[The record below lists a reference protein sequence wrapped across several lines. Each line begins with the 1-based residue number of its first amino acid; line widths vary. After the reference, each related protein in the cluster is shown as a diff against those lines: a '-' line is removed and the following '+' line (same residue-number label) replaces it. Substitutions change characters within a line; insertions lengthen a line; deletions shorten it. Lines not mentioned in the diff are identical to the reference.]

1 MSSRFHPDERFAV
14 ALDSVASRLDA
25 HERVLR
31 AGLAARYRLL
41 AEAFDIAAWA
51 SDTSG
56 HEASRPCGKNGELAY
71 RAVRAELA
79 VALNVSERTIERQ
92 LSDAQALISSY
103 PSVLDALSAG
113 ALSEGHVQVVLKAG
127 AVIGSTDDVYAIA
140 RRHRYAEAVLEFA
153 VRMTPARLRPVAERL
168 AEQYAEQTIDERHA
182 QARDERT
189 VCVRDRD
196 DGMSELFALLPSLEA
211 HAIYDRLTRMAKRDE
226 LVEAAAAA
234 EARREGGASGGMAE
248 QPARTTRDHRRADLL
263 ADLLMRAD
271 PEPVP
276 IEGGAGLEARVQ
288 VIVTDRALFAKELRL
303 DEVDAEQLATS
314 MAPTEL
320 SGCGAI
326 DTATARRAAA
336 TATAW
341 QLVHQHPVTGEVLSV
356 DRYRPSEQMKR
367 LLAARDLH
375 CRFPGCRAPAHRC
388 DLDHTV
394 DAAKGGA
401 TSTRN
406 LSFLCRGH
414 HMLKHHAGWGVK
426 QLLGGDLEWESPTG
440 RIYRD
445 RPPSRVRFEATA
457 ASRSAAAPPPAPSPP
472 VNAAPIVAAPVIAA
486 PPPDMRSSSRA
497 DSPSGLRP
505 LARVLDP
512 ALPF

>member
-1 MSSRFHPDERFAV
+1 MCTGSMSSRFHPDERFAV

-41 AEAFDIAAWA
+41 AEAFDLAAWA
-51 SDTSG
+51 SDATG
-56 HEASRPCGKNGELAY
+56 YEASRPCGKNGELAY

-113 ALSEGHVQVVLKAG
+113 VLSEGHVQVILKAG
-127 AVIGSTDDVYAIA
+127 AVIGSTDEVYTIA

-168 AEQYAEQTIDERHA
+168 AEQYAEQTIDERHE

-211 HAIYDRLTRMAKRDE
+211 HAIYDRLTRIARRDE
-226 LVEAAAAA
+226 LVEATAAA

-248 QPARTTRDHRRADLL
+248 QPARATRDHRRADLL

-276 IEGGAGLEARVQ
+276 TEGGAGLEARVQ
-288 VIVTDRALFAKELRL
+288 IIVTDRALFAEELRL
-303 DEVDAEQLATS
+303 DEVDADQLATS

-320 SGCGAI
+320 SGRGAI

-341 QLVHQHPVTGEVLSV
+341 QLVYQHPATGEVLSV
-356 DRYRPSEQMKR
+356 DRYRPSEQMRR

-394 DAAKGGA
+394 DAANGGA

-426 QLLGGDLEWESPTG
+426 QLPSGDLEWESPTG

-457 ASRSAAAPPPAPSPP
+457 AFPTATALPSTALPSAAAPSTA
-472 VNAAPIVAAPVIAA
+472 VR
-486 PPPDMRSSSRA
+486 PPDMRSPSRA
-497 DSPSGLRP
+497 DSPPGLRP
-505 LARVLDP
+505 PARVRDP
-512 ALPF
+512 AIPF